1 MFQAT
6 PSTLAL
12 ATAAVVSVPLTYV
25 LLDRSSGRGTRPV
38 VALLASA
45 AVWAGVV
52 LAVEVASTGA
62 VAASL
67 HRLTYTVGGIAVATW
82 FMFVL
87 EYTGRGRLLSTGT
100 VAALSVEPA
109 VVTALA
115 WTGSSFVP
123 VFGAG
128 TGIDPATGRFVLD
141 RALGFWIHEAY
152 AFSLLLAGAV
162 LLGLNVHRSK
172 DLTGEQV
179 GALAAGVLVPLATAL
194 PYALGLTRVDLAPVG
209 LVAAAG
215 AFGYAVFRYDL
226 VEVAPVAHDTIVE
239 NIRDGVF
246 VLDRRD
252 RVVEINP
259 TGRHILGIDDGDAVG
274 RHASEVLSV
283 YPGLYERYE
292 DVAEVQEEIGLD
304 DGDRRRFFHIQVSP
318 LFDRGDRRV
327 GRLFLVHEITDQK
340 RRQRELARQ
349 NRRLDQFASLLS
361 HDLRNPLNVADGFVE
376 LARKTGDTDNLDRVA
391 DSLDRMD
398 SLIDDV
404 LTLARQGQTIA
415 ETESVDLA
423 EVAREAWGNV
433 DTADAT
439 LTVGADLAVEAD
451 PDRLVRLFENLF
463 RTAVEHARPDVVVRV
478 GAADAGDGVDRA
490 GFYVSDDGPGVP
502 EAHRDDV
509 LEDGFSTSEDGLGLG
524 LSIVRSIVEAHGW
537 GVSVGESD
545 AGGARFEVT
554 GVDLARDR
562 DQRPA
567 RADGGA

>member
-1 MFQAT
+1 
-6 PSTLAL
+6 
-12 ATAAVVSVPLTYV
+12 
-25 LLDRSSGRGTRPV
+25 
-38 VALLASA
+38 
-45 AVWAGVV
+45 
-52 LAVEVASTGA
+52 
-62 VAASL
+62 
-67 HRLTYTVGGIAVATW
+67 
-82 FMFVL
+82 
-87 EYTGRGRLLSTGT
+87 
-100 VAALSVEPA
+100 
-109 VVTALA
+109 
-115 WTGSSFVP
+115 
-123 VFGAG
+123 
-128 TGIDPATGRFVLD
+128 
-141 RALGFWIHEAY
+141 
-152 AFSLLLAGAV
+152 
-162 LLGLNVHRSK
+162 
-172 DLTGEQV
+172 
-179 GALAAGVLVPLATAL
+179 
-194 PYALGLTRVDLAPVG
+194 
-209 LVAAAG
+209 
-215 AFGYAVFRYDL
+215 
-226 VEVAPVAHDTIVE
+226 
-239 NIRDGVF
+239 
-246 VLDRRD
+246 
-252 RVVEINP
+252 
-259 TGRHILGIDDGDAVG
+259 
-274 RHASEVLSV
+274 
-283 YPGLYERYE
+283 
-292 DVAEVQEEIGLD
+292 
-304 DGDRRRFFHIQVSP
+304 
-318 LFDRGDRRV
+318 V

-463 RTAVEHARPDVVVRV
+463 RNAVEHARPDVVVRV

-490 GFYVSDDGPGVP
+490 GFYVSDDGPGIP